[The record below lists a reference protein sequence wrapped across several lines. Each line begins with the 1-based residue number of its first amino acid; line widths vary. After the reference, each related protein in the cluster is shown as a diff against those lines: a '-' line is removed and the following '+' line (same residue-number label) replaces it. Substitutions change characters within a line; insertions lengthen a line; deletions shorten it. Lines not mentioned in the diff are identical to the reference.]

1 MDQVIKT
8 VLGVI
13 IRLVAVGLL
22 ITGLIFAREYLHE
35 KFDPA
40 RYQGP
45 QNFPQ
50 AALPAPAIRLACQ
63 PSYSGVPCNQPLA
76 KPDTAS

>member
-1 MDQVIKT
+1 ME
-8 VLGVI
+8 VI
-13 IRLVAVGLL
+13 IRLIAVALF
-22 ITGLIFAREYLHE
+22 ITGLIFAREFLHE